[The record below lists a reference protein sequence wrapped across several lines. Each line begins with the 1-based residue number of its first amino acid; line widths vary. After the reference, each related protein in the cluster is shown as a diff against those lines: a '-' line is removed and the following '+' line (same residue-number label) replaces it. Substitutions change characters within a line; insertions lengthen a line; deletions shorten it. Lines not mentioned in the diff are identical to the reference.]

1 MSNLYH
7 KVAVASVCT
16 TLGFVL
22 GASPQAKAASFT
34 FLPAT
39 TFEVMDEGRYDN
51 SNFDGLGD
59 VVFPASDF
67 SIIAVARGTLGEA
80 RSFTEFNI
88 GSFSLAP
95 NTVIS
100 KAVLQTQIFTFSL
113 TSDHGIETPTN
124 PGSLGLFG
132 YRGNGT
138 AEASDFE
145 TGVFLNSVDVSSS
158 SAGDFLNFDVT
169 PFVNQRV
176 RNGNAFA
183 GFGIRALNFGGLFLQ
198 NVNYP
203 GIPPTLIVET
213 TDVAEPVPEPATIFG
228 SAIGLCLGGLL
239 KRKNSNRQNKTTPQH

>member
-1 MSNLYH
+1 MNNLYP
-7 KVAVASVCT
+7 KIAVASICT
-16 TLGFVL
+16 ALGLAL
-22 GASPQAKAASFT
+22 GASPEAKAASFT
-34 FLPAT
+34 FPPAI
-39 TFEVMDEGRYDN
+39 TFEVLDDGRDDN

-67 SIIAVARGTLGEA
+67 SIIAVSRGTLGEI
-80 RSFTEFNI
+80 RSLTEFNI

-100 KAVLQTQIFTFSL
+100 RAILQTEIFSFSL
-113 TSDHGIETPTN
+113 TGLGIENPTN
-124 PGSLGLFG
+124 PGSLGIFG
-132 YRGNGT
+132 YIGNGT

-169 PFVNQRV
+169 RFVNQRV
-176 RNGNAFA
+176 RNGNNFA
-183 GFGIRALNFGGLFLQ
+183 GFGIRASNFGGLFLQ

-213 TDVAEPVPEPATIFG
+213 ANVAEPVPEPTTIFG
-228 SAIGLCLGGLL
+228 SAIGLCLGGWL
-239 KRKNSNRQNKTTPQH
+239 KRKKSSQENKTTS

>member
-1 MSNLYH
+1 MNNLYH

-16 TLGFVL
+16 ALGSVL
-22 GASPQAKAASFT
+22 GTSLEAKAASFT
-34 FLPAT
+34 FPTAT
-39 TFEVMDEGRYDN
+39 IFEVMDEGRYDN

-67 SIIAVARGTLGEA
+67 SIIAVARGTLGET

-100 KAVLQTQIFTFSL
+100 RAVLQTKIFTFSL

-124 PGSLGLFG
+124 PGSLDVFG
-132 YRGNGT
+132 YIGNGT

-158 SAGDFLNFDVT
+158 SAGDLLNFDVT
-169 PFVNQRV
+169 RFVNQRV

-183 GFGIRALNFGGLFLQ
+183 GFGIRTLNFGGLFLE
-198 NVNYP
+198 NNYSQ
-203 GIPPTLIVET
+203 GIPPRLIIET
-213 TDVAEPVPEPATIFG
+213 ADVAEPVPEPTTIFG
-228 SAIGLCLGGLL
+228 SAIGLCLGGWL
-239 KRKNSNRQNKTTPQH
+239 KRKNSNRQNKTAPQN